1 MIERTVITQRVHRWS
16 IGFMMYA
23 SNYEQQAKLSRV
35 WSNAGGKMVAIVP
48 ARILMSES
56 RLLYATTTVSCAERR
71 KKMMIIIQ
79 GV

>member
-1 MIERTVITQRVHRWS
+1 M
-16 IGFMMYA
+16 
-23 SNYEQQAKLSRV
+23 

-71 KKMMIIIQ
+71 KKLTIIIQ
-79 GV
+79 GVQHWSICFIM